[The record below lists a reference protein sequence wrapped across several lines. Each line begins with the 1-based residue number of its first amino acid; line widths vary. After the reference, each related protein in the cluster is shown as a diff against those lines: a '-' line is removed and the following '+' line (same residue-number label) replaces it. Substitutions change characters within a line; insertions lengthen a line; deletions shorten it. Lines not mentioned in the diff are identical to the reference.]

1 MPQPPAPS
9 ARNGFLVAV
18 CGVLPVVGYFAE
30 LATGMFRESVCDLF
44 PTRWHSFAVG
54 LAVLLNL
61 RLWVQRDG
69 NLGYRAA
76 ALGYV
81 TGTVLTYMVATAIDL
96 PVMFV
101 AILFAGLGILALA
114 PWWAGLGLCWLWPQ
128 LVHDWRK
135 AGRRP
140 LHLVAIVLPSLVLV
154 PGWLTTARIQDLR
167 TFRVMAAV
175 AHAQDPDV
183 VGPELAWLRSS
194 SLRAQESLCASGM
207 RGIEGG
213 VDSGHPL
220 AWFVDAISLSQAGS
234 KLSVEDARAVFH
246 RAHGRDWQPDD
257 ESLQLRE
264 SAQTITVERDAA
276 LAKLDWQLLFANTA
290 PFAGEAKAEIAL
302 PAAAVASD
310 LSLWINGVEQRA
322 AFDGVRKVESAYR
335 AVVDKQRDPALLVE
349 SAPGRLELSL
359 FPVLPQKPLRVR
371 VQLTMPLHL
380 RDEDA
385 WLELPVL
392 RAPRIQTADA
402 KATRTVWDAGVQD
415 EWSGRFDAAQP
426 PALRFARGALR
437 ARCQDVD
444 GFIRQ
449 ELVPTTTPA
458 SAPSPW
464 VIAIDGSATAQIG
477 MPEAASLLSALPQGV
492 PCTLLVAQ
500 DLGFVEASGTPDG
513 PALSAA
519 LAKCSFV
526 GGVDAAP
533 MLRRAVELAGQRPGT
548 RVLWL
553 HGRQPVLH
561 SQRAGAALAA
571 FRMQV
576 RAAGAP
582 LLALPLV
589 QGSNLVLDALG
600 DLVVQTPRTSDLAA
614 DVRWITTRGLAFEA
628 AERRFLR
635 GDTAD
640 PADASVSDQLARVW
654 ASMQARAM
662 WQRGEREAATRLAQ
676 KYRLVTAGA
685 GAVVLESAEQYAQ
698 AGLEP
703 SAPAG
708 YVPPGNPSG
717 NPVPEPE
724 TWLIVL
730 SGLLLAWLRL
740 IVIGRR

>member
-1 MPQPPAPS
+1 MPPTPAPS
-9 ARNGFLVAV
+9 KRNGLLVAV
-18 CGVLPVVGYFAE
+18 VGVLPVVGYFAE
-30 LATGMFRESVCDLF
+30 VATGIFRESFCDLF

-69 NLGYRAA
+69 NLSYRAA

-81 TGTVLTYMVATAIDL
+81 TGTVLTYMLATAIDL

-101 AILFAGLGILALA
+101 AILIAGLGILALA
-114 PWWAGLGLCWLWPQ
+114 PWWAGLGLCRLWPE
-128 LVHDWRK
+128 LVRDWRH

-140 LHLVAIVLPSLVLV
+140 LQLLAFAVPPLLLV
-154 PGWLTTARIQDLR
+154 PAWIVTARMQDLR
-167 TFRVMAAV
+167 TFRAMDSV
-175 AHAQDPDV
+175 AQSQDPTTV
-183 VGPELAWLRSS
+183 PSSLAWLRSAP
-194 SLRAQESLCASGM
+194 LRAQEALCATGM
-207 RGIEGG
+207 RGTDGA
-213 VDSGHPL
+213 DSGHPL
-220 AWFVDAISLSQAGS
+220 AWFVDAMVLARGAG
-234 KLSVEDARAVFH
+234 KLTAEDARAVFH
-246 RAHGRDWQPDD
+246 RAHGRDWQPED
-257 ESLQLRE
+257 ESLQLKE

-276 LAKLDWQLLFANTA
+276 LAKLDWQLVFANTA
-290 PFAGEAKAEIAL
+290 PFAGEAKAEIAF

-310 LSLWINGVEQRA
+310 LSLWVNGIEQRA

-371 VQLTMPLHL
+371 VQMTVPLHL

-415 EWSGRFDAAQP
+415 EWRGRFDAVQP
-426 PALRFARGALR
+426 PALRFARGAPR
-437 ARCQDVD
+437 SRCQDVD

-458 SAPSPW
+458 SAPTPW
-464 VIAIDGSATAQIG
+464 VIAIDGSGTAQLG
-477 MPEAASLLSALPQGV
+477 MPEAASLLAALPQGV
-492 PCTLLVAQ
+492 PCTVLVAQ
-500 DLGFVEASGTPDG
+500 DLSFVEASGKPEG
-513 PALSAA
+513 PELRAA
-519 LAKCSFV
+519 LGKCSFV

-533 MLRRAVELAGQRPGT
+533 MLRRAVELAGQRPGS

-561 SQRAGAALAA
+561 SQQEGSALGA

-576 RAAGAP
+576 RTAGAP

-589 QGSNLVLDALG
+589 QGTNLVLDALG
-600 DLVVQTPRTSDLAA
+600 DLVVQTPRTADLAA

-640 PADASVSDQLARVW
+640 PADAPVSDQLARVW
-654 ASMQARAM
+654 AAMQARTM
-662 WQRGEREAATRLAQ
+662 WQRGERDAATRLAQ

-685 GAVVLESAEQYAQ
+685 GAVVLETAEQYAQ

-717 NPVPEPE
+717 NPVPEPA
-724 TWLIVL
+724 TWLLVA
-730 SGLLLAWLRL
+730 SGLALAWLRVCVL
-740 IVIGRR
+740 NRR